1 MAKAFKPKT
10 GRPRIRIEVA
20 KVQRLAALGCSAEE
34 IALQLGVAPRTI
46 HNRFSSILKVGHNK
60 RDIRLR
66 SALMREAVKGNSAVL
81 IFACKVL
88 LGMREPRDDAVN
100 VQVNTIAATGNISVI
115 NDTAKERLYKL
126 RQLLQAEQ
134 QRLLAPLP
142 QNGNSD
148 TPRAS

>member
-1 MAKAFKPKT
+1 MAKASKPKT

-100 VQVNTIAATGNISVI
+100 VQVNTIAAVGNTFQITEQVKSRLFEIDQELRRQNIPQVI
-115 NDTAKERLYKL
+115 AN
-126 RQLLQAEQ
+126 
-134 QRLLAPLP
+134 
-142 QNGNSD
+142 NGNG
-148 TPRAS
+148 AE